1 MGVQSKDLILY
12 AGDSES
18 IEEGSLVIQSGMGKN
33 AMEGNRL
40 TMACVGLREKS

>member
-18 IEEGSLVIQSGMGKN
+18 IEEGSLVI
-33 AMEGNRL
+33 
-40 TMACVGLREKS
+40 VGWERMPWKGID